1 MGEEALTVSA
11 LARFHRDILMP
22 EFRREMDALRTDIRA
37 EFAGHLDAIY
47 KRFDRLETEY
57 HAIVAGLKRIEERLD
72 KVEERLDKL
81 ALKSELVE
89 LKARVEGLQAQVQ
102 ALEERLSA

>member
-1 MGEEALTVSA
+1 MGEEPLTVAA
-11 LARFHRDILMP
+11 LARFHREIVMP
-22 EFRREMDALRTDIRA
+22 EFRREMDTLRTDIRA

-47 KRFDRLETEY
+47 KRFDRLEIEY

-72 KVEERLDKL
+72 RVESADKL
-81 ALKSELVE
+81 ALKSELLE